1 MFGLA
6 TIPNIARNGFQLIA
20 QENGCG
26 HHLEGRDKMP
36 DRTFGWGLPPGVKA
50 SDIPGNRPEDE
61 EWERI
66 VYGFYGIALF
76 EDERKVFDT
85 LSHAQESLL
94 EKAIEYGIELGREEQ
109 KLIEAENKLYE
120 DRANSEEAQPD
131 ESRD

>member
-1 MFGLA
+1 
-6 TIPNIARNGFQLIA
+6 
-20 QENGCG
+20 
-26 HHLEGRDKMP
+26 MP
-36 DRTFGWGLPPGVKA
+36 DRTFGWNLPPGVRA